1 MSYKRFQIGTL
12 KIFVRH
18 KKKIKI
24 IVAMGMVCGKV
35 NSSTAITPS
44 INKNQK

>member
-1 MSYKRFQIGTL
+1 MSYDPDP
-12 KIFVRH
+12 FVRH
-18 KKKIKI
+18 EKKIKI
-24 IVAMGMVCGKV
+24 IVDPASICGKV